1 MTRILLSILFF
12 IASLFLQT
20 TRSLAQYVIDDPAL
34 MAAKADTLLNQ
45 SIELGEHAGL
55 SAGIYGNGKILWS
68 AGAGMLDLKEKAPAN
83 AHMINRIA
91 SISKPMTAVA
101 ILQLYEQGKLDLDEP
116 VRTYVPEFPQKPEG
130 DFTTRQLLIHTSGI
144 AHYKSDKDGAV
155 FKEYPTLLSAMG
167 RFKDRD
173 LIAKPGERHQYTTY
187 GYVVLGVIIEKISGM
202 SYEAYMKKYIW
213 EPAGMKNTSVE
224 KKGQVVEN
232 KSSLYK
238 ITDKGKLKDDF
249 KTNISAKVPGGG
261 IQSTAEDLLLFGKA
275 ILENTLIKEETRDLM
290 ITDSEMKKRGNPYA
304 MGWFLYAKEDS
315 LRGRIIGHSGAQAG
329 TSTQLM
335 ILLDKGIVVSTI
347 SNTRRQW
354 NQLFRMNEKLIEL
367 AALEKERAKP
377 VQKVVALSPLEMDRM
392 IGKYDFG
399 KDQLMTISR
408 KGNQL
413 YSQMN
418 KNPELKLYPSAK
430 NKVNYRIF
438 NGSFDFDFDERGQVV
453 KATYWQNGKEVQVT
467 KVE

>member
-1 MTRILLSILFF
+1 MTRILLSIVLFV
-12 IASLFLQT
+12 ASLFLQT
-20 TRSLAQYVIDDPAL
+20 TPTSAQYVIDDPAL
-34 MAAKADTLLNQ
+34 VAAKADTLLNQ
-45 SIELGEHAGL
+45 AIELGEHAGL

-68 AGAGMLDLKEKAPAN
+68 AGAGMSDLDKKTPAN
-83 AHMINRIA
+83 AQMIHRIA
-91 SISKPMTAVA
+91 SISKPMTAIA
-101 ILQLYEQGKLDLDEP
+101 ILQLYEQGKLDLDAP

-144 AHYKSDKDGAV
+144 AHYKNNKDGAS
-155 FKEYPTLLSAMG
+155 FKEYPNLLSAMD

-202 SYEAYMKKYIW
+202 SYEAYMKQHVW

-224 KKGQVVEN
+224 RKGEVVEN

-238 ITDKGKLKDDF
+238 ITNKGKLKGDF

-261 IQSTAEDLLLFGKA
+261 LQSTAEDLLLFGKA
-275 ILENTLIKEETRDLM
+275 ILENRLIKKETLDLM
-290 ITDSEMKKRGNPYA
+290 ITDSEMKKVGNPYA
-304 MGWFLYAKEDS
+304 MGWFLYAKEDET
-315 LRGRIIGHSGAQAG
+315 RGRIIGHSGAQAG

-335 ILLDKGIVVSTI
+335 ILLDKGIVISAM

-354 NQLFRMNEKLIEL
+354 NLLFRMSWQLIDL
-367 AALEKERAKP
+367 AAIEEERTKP
-377 VQKVVALSPLEMDRM
+377 LQKIAALSPTEMDRF

-399 KDQLMTISR
+399 KDQMLTISR

-413 YSQMN
+413 FSKMN
-418 KNPELKLYPSAK
+418 KNPELRLYPSTK
-430 NKVNYRIF
+430 NKIGYRLF
-438 NGSFDFDFDERGQVV
+438 NASFDFDFDKNGHVV
-453 KATYWQNGKEVQVT
+453 KTTYYQNGKEVQVT